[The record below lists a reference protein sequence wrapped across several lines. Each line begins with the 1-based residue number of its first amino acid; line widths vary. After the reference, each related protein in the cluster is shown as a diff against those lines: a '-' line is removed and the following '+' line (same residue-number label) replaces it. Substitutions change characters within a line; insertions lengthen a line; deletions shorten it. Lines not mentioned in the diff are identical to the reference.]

1 MDGLHASVRTGSF
14 PSKLQI
20 TDMRFV
26 DLYQAPM
33 HCILIRI
40 DTNQGI
46 SGFGEIRDFGSRTY
60 AAMLKSR
67 ILGKILVMYKSYSEE
82 FVSLAVP
89 AVWEAASAELKW
101 PYVIWLEKRMAYPY
115 IKC

>member
-1 MDGLHASVRTGSF
+1 MDDLLNNVRTESS
-14 PSKLQI
+14 PSQLRI

-33 HCILIRI
+33 HCILVRI

-60 AAMLKSR
+60 AAMLKGR
-67 ILGKILVMYKSYSEE
+67 ILGENSCNVQRLFRRIRQ
-82 FVSLAVP
+82 FGGPGRQGGGVSGIEMALCALAG
-89 AVWEAASAELKW
+89 
-101 PYVIWLEKRMAYPY
+101 
-115 IKC
+115 